1 MNLESARNGPENDS
15 LRPKQ
20 KAAALALAAG
30 HSQEEAS
37 REFGAGTRMIK
48 TWLATQSTFPWR
60 IPELCSEMTVRALD
74 KLVEGMVSAAETLG
88 FLCREGKSEMV
99 RLSAARA
106 VLELATKIRE
116 TVELEERI
124 AALEGRRKIA

>member
-1 MNLESARNGPENDS
+1 
-15 LRPKQ
+15 
-20 KAAALALAAG
+20 
-30 HSQEEAS
+30 
-37 REFGAGTRMIK
+37 MIK
-48 TWLATQSTFPWR
+48 TWLATQPTFLWR
-60 IPELCSEMTVRALD
+60 IQELRSEMTVRALG
-74 KLVEGMVSAAETLG
+74 KLVDGMVNAAETLG